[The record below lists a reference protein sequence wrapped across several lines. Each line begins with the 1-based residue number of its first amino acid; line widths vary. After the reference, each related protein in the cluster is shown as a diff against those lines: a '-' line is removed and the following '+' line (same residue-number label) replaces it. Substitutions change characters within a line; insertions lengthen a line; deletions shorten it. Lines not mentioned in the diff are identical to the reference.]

1 MDTVPSTKPNIPNI
15 QIFED
20 IKSNSKLRA
29 FLSEWVMS
37 IKAVY
42 IVLILIIAVELVI
55 GVRALLSPPPQIN
68 KLQPVSDGQVVLA
81 SDNKSVKV
89 GEEVEIIVKLY
100 TGGHSTVGTDLVL
113 KYDPTFLEASDN
125 FFEEGVAYPDYPGVT
140 SDQNSGELL
149 ISGVISPDKKG
160 FNGFEEFGTV
170 KLKALKNG
178 KTQVKVE
185 ANSGSTTDSNI
196 IEVASAK
203 DVLAGASSLDVY
215 IGGGAP
221 QSKSDGKNTCSEFT
235 QVCFD
240 DRGKQGTQTCD
251 GGKLNSD
258 MCQFDPDLT
267 QSCTSCQTSN

>member
-15 QIFED
+15 QVFED
-20 IKSNSKLRA
+20 IKSNSKFRS
-29 FLSEWVMS
+29 FISEWVLS

-42 IVLILIIAVELVI
+42 IVLILVIAVELII
-55 GVRALLSPPPQIN
+55 GGRALLTPPPQIS

-81 SDNKSVKV
+81 SDVRSVSV
-89 GEEVEIIVKLY
+89 GDEVEVMIKLY

-113 KYDPTFLEASDN
+113 KYDPAFLEASDN
-125 FFEEGVAYPDYPGVT
+125 FFEEGVAYPDYPGVA
-140 SDQNSGELL
+140 SDKSSGELL

-185 ANSGSTTDSNI
+185 ASNGSTTDSNI

-203 DVLAGASSLDVY
+203 DVLAGAYSLDVY

-221 QSKSDGKNTCSEFT
+221 QSKSDSKNTCSEFT

-251 GGKLNSD
+251 GGKLNKAI
-258 MCQFDPDLT
+258 CQFDPDLT